1 MYKTRLIS
9 SLKTLTHKELQ
20 RFHAF
25 VSSPFYNKNP
35 RVLELLDLLIP
46 HAPQYEGKELDREN
60 IFMKL
65 FPKETFQEQK
75 LRLETSALFMLFKQ
89 FLATLALESD
99 PHQTQLYLLSELRAR
114 NNPRVFESEVKT
126 LVKTLESDENINAG
140 KYFARYRLEA
150 EKNVFFGQEFLR
162 KYDPSLQDKVDNL
175 DLYFLSIK
183 LKETCEMLNRQAIL
197 KPGYQIRMTQEL
209 VNLLNQDDFYVSS
222 SPLIAIY
229 FQILQMLLQPEE
241 LSCFYN
247 LTELLKTHYQKF
259 EHHESRGMFKQAQ
272 NYCIR
277 KINRGQEEFLSDLFS
292 LYEQQLDNQIIL
304 TDGHI
309 SPTDFKNI
317 VTLGLRLKKFDWVK
331 NFLEKYGQLIYSE
344 HQDSIYNYNYANYL
358 VSMEKKSEAIKLLQT
373 VKFTDP
379 YIQISARALLLKI
392 FYETADTNTTLYH
405 LDAFI
410 IFLRRNKKI
419 ATSNRQSML
428 NFLKITRRLILLKD
442 KKGIISS
449 EEFEQQ
455 AMHILDLVEQTNPT
469 AEKKWIRE
477 KLGLIL

>member
-126 LVKTLESDENINAG
+126 LVKTLESDESINAG

-197 KPGYQIRMTQEL
+197 KPGYQIR
-209 VNLLNQDDFYVSS
+209 
-222 SPLIAIY
+222 
-229 FQILQMLLQPEE
+229 
-241 LSCFYN
+241 
-247 LTELLKTHYQKF
+247 
-259 EHHESRGMFKQAQ
+259 
-272 NYCIR
+272 
-277 KINRGQEEFLSDLFS
+277 
-292 LYEQQLDNQIIL
+292 
-304 TDGHI
+304 
-309 SPTDFKNI
+309 
-317 VTLGLRLKKFDWVK
+317 
-331 NFLEKYGQLIYSE
+331 
-344 HQDSIYNYNYANYL
+344 
-358 VSMEKKSEAIKLLQT
+358 
-373 VKFTDP
+373 
-379 YIQISARALLLKI
+379 
-392 FYETADTNTTLYH
+392 
-405 LDAFI
+405 
-410 IFLRRNKKI
+410 
-419 ATSNRQSML
+419 
-428 NFLKITRRLILLKD
+428 
-442 KKGIISS
+442 
-449 EEFEQQ
+449 
-455 AMHILDLVEQTNPT
+455 
-469 AEKKWIRE
+469 
-477 KLGLIL
+477 